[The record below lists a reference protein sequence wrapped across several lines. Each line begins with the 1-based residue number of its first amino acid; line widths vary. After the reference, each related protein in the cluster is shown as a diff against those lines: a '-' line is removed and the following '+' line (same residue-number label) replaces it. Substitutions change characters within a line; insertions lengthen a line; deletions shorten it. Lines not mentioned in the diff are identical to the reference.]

1 VQFARLG
8 PLFLLTIG
16 LLLSRTSRAE
26 ETSGRT
32 IVFVSPA
39 APDIEASLRDALTA
53 QLSGV
58 SVNLVFE
65 SFATHDAPLR
75 AQVSE
80 ARSLAAAH
88 LAVAVFW
95 LDVQASSDKDWLI
108 YLAEPTGSRV
118 LVRRV
123 PLRAEDTAAAVE
135 AVAVITRE
143 STEALLAGQTIGME
157 PIADVSRSS
166 SSPVTQV
173 PPGPPPAVPPA
184 QRVDRRNGLN
194 LSMAYYGDAYAH
206 QVWWQSGIALA
217 GAYHFESGLLL
228 GLGVVVFNDVSVST
242 PDVAFRVTRV
252 PIRAA
257 VGYRTNW
264 RRFAAGFE
272 LRGGVELTSRHD
284 VTTDTTLTES
294 RDSTRAV
301 LLLSPR
307 LRVEYRLTSV
317 LSVYLAAGGD
327 IGLNQFSYVS
337 RTDGRDLVELD
348 PLKIRPSGELGVAF
362 WP

>member
-8 PLFLLTIG
+8 PLILLTIG

-26 ETSGRT
+26 ETSVRT
-32 IVFVSPA
+32 IVFVAPA

-88 LAVAVFW
+88 LALAVFW

-123 PLRAEDTAAAVE
+123 PLHAEGTAASVE

-157 PIADVSRSS
+157 AIASASAPSGPVSEPPLV
-166 SSPVTQV
+166 SPVV
-173 PPGPPPAVPPA
+173 VPPA
-184 QRVDRRNGLN
+184 QRVDRRSGLD
-194 LSMAYYGDAYAH
+194 LSMGYYGDAYAH
-206 QVWWQSGIALA
+206 QVWWQSGIALG
-217 GAYHFESGLLL
+217 GAYHFDSGLLL
-228 GLGVVVFNDVSVST
+228 GLGLVVFNDVSVST

-264 RRFAAGFE
+264 RRFAFGFE
-272 LRGGVELTSRHD
+272 LRAGVEITSRHD
-284 VTTDTTLTES
+284 ITTDTTLTGS
-294 RDSTRAV
+294 GDSARAV

>member
-1 VQFARLG
+1 M
-8 PLFLLTIG
+8 
-16 LLLSRTSRAE
+16 
-26 ETSGRT
+26 
-32 IVFVSPA
+32 
-39 APDIEASLRDALTA
+39 EASLRDALTA

-95 LDVQASSDKDWLI
+95 LDVEASSDKDWLI

-123 PLRAEDTAAAVE
+123 PLREEGTAAAVE

-157 PIADVSRSS
+157 PIADASAPSSRPSS
-166 SSPVTQV
+166 DAL
-173 PPGPPPAVPPA
+173 PAVPSVVPSA
-184 QRVDRRNGLN
+184 PHADRRSGIN
-194 LSMAYYGDAYAH
+194 LSMGYYGDAYAH
-206 QVWWQSGIALA
+206 QVWWQSGIALG
-217 GAYHFESGLLL
+217 GAYDFDSGLLL
-228 GLGVVVFNDVSVST
+228 GLDVVVFNDVSVST
-242 PDVAFRVTRV
+242 PEVAFRVSRV
-252 PIRAA
+252 PLRAA
-257 VGYRTNW
+257 VGYRTSW
-264 RRFAAGFE
+264 RRFAASFE
-272 LRGGVELTSRHD
+272 LRGGVEITSRHD
-284 VTTDTTLTES
+284 ITTDTTLTGS
-294 RDSTRAV
+294 RDSARAV

-337 RTDGRDLVELD
+337 RADGRDLVELD
-348 PLKIRPSGELGVAF
+348 PLKVRPSGELGVAF